1 MDLSPGAV
9 VPLSFAAAAFPAAL
23 YVALI
28 YSADRYEKEP
38 GWLLAATFF
47 WGAVPSIAI
56 AVVVTVAGR
65 VPFYMVAGPR
75 TGDTLAAVL
84 LAPPVEE
91 AAKALALVGIFILM
105 RHEIDGLLD
114 GVIYGAMVGMGFA
127 MVENIFYFI
136 QVYGEGGV
144 EAWRSNVLFRTV
156 LFGLNHSLF
165 TSMTGL
171 GLAAGRFSQRR
182 SLRYLFPLAG
192 WSLAVFLHAMHN
204 LGAAAS
210 GPLCLIMPLSDWG
223 GVWLLLAIVVWA
235 LWQEKQW
242 IRRYLAEEVE
252 RGTLSQW
259 QYETASSGRARF
271 RYCVTVFFDRGPGA
285 YRDAL
290 RFYRHCSEL
299 AYKKHHFELL
309 REARAEE
316 MTGELREILLDL
328 GRRV

>member
-1 MDLSPGAV
+1 MDFSPGAV
-9 VPLSFAAAAFPAAL
+9 VPLSIAAAVVPAAL

-28 YSADRYEKEP
+28 YAADRYEKEP

-56 AVVVTVAGR
+56 ALVTSVFGR
-65 VPFYMVAGPR
+65 LALYFVSGPEV
-75 TGDTLAAVL
+75 GDTLATVL
-84 LAPPVEE
+84 IAPPVEE
-91 AAKALALVGIFILM
+91 TVKGLALVGIFLLM
-105 RHEIDGLLD
+105 RHEIDSLLD
-114 GVIYGAMVGMGFA
+114 GIIYGAMVGMGFA

-144 EAWRSNVLFRTV
+144 EAWRNNVLFRTI

-171 GLAAGRFSQRR
+171 GLAAGRFSRR
-182 SLRYLFPLAG
+182 RHLRYLFPIAG
-192 WSLAVFLHAMHN
+192 WSLAVFLHALHN
-204 LGAAAS
+204 LGAAAN
-210 GPLCLIMPLSDWG
+210 GPLCLIMPLSDWA
-223 GVWLLLAIVVWA
+223 GVWLLLAIIVWA

-271 RYCVTVFFDRGPGA
+271 RYCLTVFFDRGPDA

-309 REARAEE
+309 REARTEE
-316 MTGELREILLDL
+316 MTGELREILIDL
-328 GRRV
+328 SRRV

>member
-1 MDLSPGAV
+1 MEFSPGAV
-9 VPLSFAAAAFPAAL
+9 VPLSIVAAMIPAAL

-56 AVVVTVAGR
+56 ALLFNLLGTMPLYFA
-65 VPFYMVAGPR
+65 AGPDSGG
-75 TGDTLAAVL
+75 TIAAVL
-84 LAPPVEE
+84 VAPPVEE
-91 AAKALALVGIFILM
+91 TAKALALIGIFVLM

-114 GVIYGAMVGMGFA
+114 GIIYGAMVGMGFA

-136 QVYGEGGV
+136 QVYGEGGA
-144 EAWRSNVLFRTV
+144 EAWRSNVLFRTI

-171 GLAAGRFSQRR
+171 GLAAGRFSRR
-182 SLRYLFPLAG
+182 RDLRYLFPIAG
-192 WSLAVFLHAMHN
+192 WSLAVLLHALHN
-204 LGAAAS
+204 VGAS
-210 GPLCLIMPLSDWG
+210 TNGPLCLIMPLSDWG
-223 GVWLLLAIVVWA
+223 GVWLLLAIIVWA

-242 IRRYLAEEVE
+242 IRHYLAEEVE

-271 RYCVTVFFDRGPGA
+271 RYCLTVLFDRGPAA

-309 REARAEE
+309 QEAGAEE
-316 MTGELREILLDL
+316 LTGELRTILVELS
-328 GRRV
+328 RRV